1 MSTHVREAFV
11 TLPRCRS
18 SSVRFERSRGHRS
31 FAGSTFV
38 QRRAADQPVRSACL
52 WRLRELP
59 EATSSHRC
67 GDDAPSAAS
76 GMIADQFTM
85 KLNRLLNVTALLP
98 VILSEPGLNSELR
111 FDKVT
116 PRLAFFIKLVV
127 NAESLI

>member
-18 SSVRFERSRGHRS
+18 SSVRFERSRGHLS

-38 QRRAADQPVRSACL
+38 QRRAADQPVRSARL

-76 GMIADQFTM
+76 GYDRGSVHDETQPPPQRYGIVASDT
-85 KLNRLLNVTALLP
+85 
-98 VILSEPGLNSELR
+98 LR
-111 FDKVT
+111 AGPEFRT
-116 PRLAFFIKLVV
+116 EIR
-127 NAESLI
+127 